1 MEWVILLLI
10 ILMLG
15 AALSI
20 FLLDSFL
27 AALAAFSVVSLVL
40 SVLFVLLRA
49 PDVAM
54 TEVVVGAA
62 LGSLFFALTIRRLGL
77 WRSTGEKSS

>member
-1 MEWVILLLI
+1 MDWLLLLLVS
-10 ILMLG
+10 LMLG
-15 AALSI
+15 CAIAV
-20 FLLDSFL
+20 FLLDNFL
-27 AALAAFSVVSLVL
+27 AALAAYSVVSLVL
-40 SVLFVLLRA
+40 SLLFAFLRA

-77 WRSTGEKSS
+77 GQTGDES

>member
-1 MEWVILLLI
+1 MEWLILFLV

-15 AALSI
+15 AAVLI

-54 TEVVVGAA
+54 TEVAVGAA
-62 LGSLFFALTIRRLGL
+62 LASLFFALTIRRLGL
-77 WRSTGEKSS
+77 WHSAGDKSS